1 MRTKHIFYSLVATA
15 LLVSCQRKN
24 EFIADP
30 AAPVAG
36 KGGLT
41 KLMVTAQ
48 HYQKDVD
55 TGTIYI
61 KYNSTMMPMD
71 MKFDDSGNIKM
82 QNGRPMVVFDSLKR
96 GNYFFYVKG
105 RSIGLYPPKDS
116 LFGEAK
122 FIIIDTIQQEQKVFI
137 SLQNLHDVN
146 NVPKI

>member
-1 MRTKHIFYSLVATA
+1 MRTKHIFYGLIAASLIVG
-15 LLVSCQRKN
+15 CQRKN

-36 KGGLT
+36 KGGNT
-41 KLMVTAQ
+41 RLMVTAQ

-61 KYNSTMMPMD
+61 KYNSTTLPID

-96 GNYFFYVKG
+96 GNYYFYVKG
-105 RSIGLYPPKDS
+105 RALGQYPPKDS
-116 LFGEAK
+116 LFGEARHV
-122 FIIIDTIQQEQKVFI
+122 IIDTLKEDQKVFI
-137 SLQNLHDVN
+137 SLQNLHDQM